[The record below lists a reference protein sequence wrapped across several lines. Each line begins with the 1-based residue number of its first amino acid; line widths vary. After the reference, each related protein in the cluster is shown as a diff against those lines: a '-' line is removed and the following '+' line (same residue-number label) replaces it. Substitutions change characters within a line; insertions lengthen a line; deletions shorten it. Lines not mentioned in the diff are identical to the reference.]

1 MTLPSAGELNCRIS
15 IKRWED
21 VPSGNADL
29 AAYYTE
35 VWQCWAKI
43 VPVGSLIYQGS
54 VQTGQTVTHRIIIR
68 RVEGTTDPPSLA
80 RQHVIDCEGQRYIV
94 RRVTDLEG
102 KKLFTQIE
110 AEETGAIDGIA

>member
-1 MTLPSAGELNCRIS
+1 MTLPAAGELNCRIS

-54 VQTGQTVTHRIIIR
+54 IQTGDTVTHRIIVR
-68 RVEGTTDPPSLA
+68 QVVGKTDPASLN
-80 RQHVIDCEGQRYIV
+80 RQHVIDGNGLRYIV
-94 RRVTDLEG
+94 RRSIDMDG
-102 KKLFTQIE
+102 RKLFTQIE
-110 AEETGAIDGIA
+110 AEETGEIDGIA